1 MPIKVIKGNISG
13 HVSYETWKGIPI
25 TLDKYK
31 TDPRQCSL
39 EMLKLLLPSFTA
51 VSPSPIKSTPVPKSD
66 QRDRSG
72 RPASL
77 QPRLPNV
84 SGAYSRQD
92 TEIVYKNWQY
102 QSCTLH
108 LVKHESLELRGSV
121 PKAASMEGD
130 LHVSYSASISYDGA
144 NTTDVLRAY
153 DPSYRS
159 PKAAC
164 EALHPQLEEYRSLIT
179 IISTATGFVYEE
191 LVQSPSVRQPT
202 LQRKAGDRW
211 PGEIKFLD
219 SNRYIQFDGAR
230 IFTRV

>member
-1 MPIKVIKGNISG
+1 MIRSTITLLFGVSILNTSAVALTPEQLPALKEAVKEMCLFPDRAGDYLKAEGGAQVGGAVPIKVIKGNISG

-153 DPSYRS
+153 DPSY
-159 PKAAC
+159 
-164 EALHPQLEEYRSLIT
+164 
-179 IISTATGFVYEE
+179 
-191 LVQSPSVRQPT
+191 
-202 LQRKAGDRW
+202 
-211 PGEIKFLD
+211 
-219 SNRYIQFDGAR
+219 
-230 IFTRV
+230 